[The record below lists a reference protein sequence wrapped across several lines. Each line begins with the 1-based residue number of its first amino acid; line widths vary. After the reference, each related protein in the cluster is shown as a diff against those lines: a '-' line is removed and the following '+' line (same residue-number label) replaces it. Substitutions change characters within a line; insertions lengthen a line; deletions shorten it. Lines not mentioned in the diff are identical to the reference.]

1 MSIPTSVAAV
11 TFRSQGHMIMR
22 SAAIG
27 PAWKMCAATPRP
39 GSIDS
44 SPTPWC
50 RFGRWEPQQCARPPW
65 EFVINLKTAKTLGVD
80 IPPKLLVFA
89 DEVIE

>member
-1 MSIPTSVAAV
+1 MASGKPGRILAGAKPADLPVLQPT
-11 TFRSQGHMIMR
+11 
-22 SAAIG
+22 
-27 PAWKMCAATPRP
+27 K
-39 GSIDS
+39 
-44 SPTPWC
+44 
-50 RFGRWEPQQCARPPW
+50 W

>member
-1 MSIPTSVAAV
+1 MNHIRFIGLKNFPDRLLQPT
-11 TFRSQGHMIMR
+11 
-22 SAAIG
+22 
-27 PAWKMCAATPRP
+27 K
-39 GSIDS
+39 
-44 SPTPWC
+44 
-50 RFGRWEPQQCARPPW
+50 W